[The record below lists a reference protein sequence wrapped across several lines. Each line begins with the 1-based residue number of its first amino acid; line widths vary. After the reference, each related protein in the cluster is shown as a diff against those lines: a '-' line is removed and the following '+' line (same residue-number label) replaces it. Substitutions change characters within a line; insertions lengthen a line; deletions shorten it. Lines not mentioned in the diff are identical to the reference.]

1 MSGIIV
7 DRALLHL
14 PSQSAEF
21 RPGDRFVSVL
31 FEIGPSGFKVRVKGG
46 ILKSIHPLSI
56 LGKSMQ
62 EETHIFNVEEDAW
75 RYFEEQ
81 VESFRRAGFHNS
93 APHN

>member
-14 PSQSAEF
+14 PSQSSEF

-31 FEIGPSGFKVRVKGG
+31 FEIGPSGFKVRIKGG
-46 ILKSIHPLSI
+46 ILKSIRPLTI

-62 EETHIFNVEEDAW
+62 EEIHIFNVEEDAR
-75 RYFEEQ
+75 RYFQEQ

-93 APHN
+93 AAHN